1 MPHLRHWCFFL
12 VFTALLPNDVFYY
25 FHFSGSKIQIQPPL
39 SCDVQIFHV
48 CPLPQCATGWNSQRN
63 WFQTILSFINGLGST
78 STASQ
83 WSVSG
88 KTTKDQVAFKKK
100 LVRKARNRWQQVT
113 KYIGLSLG
121 YGCFTIHFSEW
132 KYSFGSINGLDTK
145 ASSIDCSFLMLVKV
159 NVYFSTG
166 KIKKTGKCTSPL
178 AKVK

>member
-1 MPHLRHWCFFL
+1 MQCHICSTGVFFI

-88 KTTKDQVAFKKK
+88 KTTKDQIALEKKTCEK
-100 LVRKARNRWQQVT
+100 SPQQLTTSNRIYWVVT
-113 KYIGLSLG
+113 GPWVSL
-121 YGCFTIHFSEW
+121 FH
-132 KYSFGSINGLDTK
+132 N
-145 ASSIDCSFLMLVKV
+145 SFLGNFFQSENIPSVPLMDWTPRPAPLIAHFLCWWKWM
-159 NVYFSTG
+159 
-166 KIKKTGKCTSPL
+166 CTFPL
-178 AKVK
+178 AK